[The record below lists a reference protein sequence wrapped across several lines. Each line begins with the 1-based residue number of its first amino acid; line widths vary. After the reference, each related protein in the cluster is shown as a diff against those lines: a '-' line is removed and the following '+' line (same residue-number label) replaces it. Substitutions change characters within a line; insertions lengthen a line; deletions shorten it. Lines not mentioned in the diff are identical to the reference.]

1 MNKVTNL
8 KIFMINNF
16 TPLLKSAFLLCSGL
30 FIFGFS
36 DNFIILISNEV
47 SVGQFHFSRSLIA
60 CLTVLVIAY
69 YFKES
74 LIPTNLKMVLLR
86 TIFNVIAMILY
97 FGVIPMMPI
106 AEAGAGLF
114 TSPIFV
120 LLFSFLFFGEKISIR
135 QLFSFVMGFIG
146 VFLILGT
153 NISNV
158 TIYHLLPIL
167 AGACYATGTIFT
179 NKFCKKENPLSLLF
193 IFLVSIGISGF
204 LVCMWFTFNPIEI
217 KHLNHAPFLFMS
229 WQNTD
234 LYFWSILT
242 FLGISSAL
250 AIYLIIYAYQI
261 YKPSYSSIFEYTYL
275 ISAGF
280 FGWLFWGQIPS
291 LMSFLGIV
299 AIILAGINIALNE
312 GSLEKVR

>member
-1 MNKVTNL
+1 
-8 KIFMINNF
+8 MINNF
-16 TPLLKSAFLLCSGL
+16 SPLLKSAFLLCSGL
-30 FIFGFS
+30 FIFGFA
-36 DNFIILISNEV
+36 DNFIILISNQV

-69 YFKES
+69 YFNES
-74 LIPTNLKMVLLR
+74 LIPKNLKMVLLR

-135 QLFSFVMGFIG
+135 QFFSFAIGLIG

-153 NISNV
+153 NFSDL

-167 AGACYATGTIFT
+167 AGASYATGTIFT
-179 NKFCKKENPLSLLF
+179 NQFCRGENPLCLLF
-193 IFLVSIGISGF
+193 IFLVSIGITGF
-204 LVCMWFTFNPIEI
+204 LISMWFTFNPVEME
-217 KHLNHAPFLFMS
+217 HLNHAPFIFMS
-229 WQNTD
+229 WQKTD
-234 LYFWSILT
+234 AYYWSILT
-242 FLGISSAL
+242 FLGVSAAL
-250 AIYLIIYAYQI
+250 AIYFIIYAYQI

-291 LMSFLGIV
+291 LMSVIGIF
-299 AIILAGINIALNE
+299 AIILAGINIALSE
-312 GSLEKVR
+312 DILEKVS

>member
-1 MNKVTNL
+1 
-8 KIFMINNF
+8 MINNF
-16 TPLLKSAFLLCSGL
+16 SPLLKSAFLLCSGL
-30 FIFGFS
+30 FIFGLA
-36 DNFIILISNEV
+36 DNFIILISDKV
-47 SVGQFHFSRSLIA
+47 SVGQFHFSRSLVA
-60 CLTVLVIAY
+60 CLAVLVIAY

-74 LIPTNLKMVLLR
+74 LIPKNIKMVLLR

-120 LLFSFLFFGEKISIR
+120 LLFSYLFFGEKISIQ
-135 QLFSFVMGFIG
+135 QLFSFLIGLVG

-153 NISNV
+153 KLSSL

-167 AGACYATGTIFT
+167 AGASYATGTIFT
-179 NKFCKKENPLSLLF
+179 NRFCKEENPLSLLF
-193 IFLVSIGISGF
+193 IFLISIGVSGF
-204 LVCMWFTFNPIEI
+204 LVSMWFTYNPAEVEY
-217 KHLNHAPFLFMS
+217 LNSAPFIFMS
-229 WQNTD
+229 WQKTN
-234 LYFWSILT
+234 LHYWSILI
-242 FLGISSAL
+242 FLGLSAAL

-280 FGWLFWGQIPS
+280 FGWLFWNQIPS
-291 LMSFLGIV
+291 LMSFIG
-299 AIILAGINIALNE
+299 ILAVIIAGVNIALSEIN
-312 GSLEKVR
+312 SKKDFN